1 MWPLRC
7 NRRKLVVFRNVSW
20 LCFQSSKSG
29 LLLDIYFDERANV
42 QRFTESVVFRI
53 ANLDLDPA
61 GQETYLLTAEGTLSS
76 SASLGARRHK
86 GKLRWSSLTTD

>member
-7 NRRKLVVFRNVSW
+7 NRRKLVVFRNVS
-20 LCFQSSKSG
+20 LALFPEPGSG

-42 QRFTESVVFRI
+42 PRFTESVVFRI

-61 GQETYLLTAEGTLSS
+61 GPETCLRAAEGTLPS
-76 SASLGARRHK
+76 SAYSLP
-86 GKLRWSSLTTD
+86 